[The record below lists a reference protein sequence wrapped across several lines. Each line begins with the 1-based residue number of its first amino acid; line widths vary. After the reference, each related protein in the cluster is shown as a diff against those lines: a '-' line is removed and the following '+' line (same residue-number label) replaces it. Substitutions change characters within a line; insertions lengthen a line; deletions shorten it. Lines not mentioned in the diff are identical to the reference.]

1 MSTGKLLFVAPRNRT
16 LASFLQESREH
27 GWPSFR
33 DKEVRALT
41 LTLTRTLNLNLRRA
55 RPNLNPTPDPP

>member
-1 MSTGKLLFVAPRNRT
+1 MYPYMYSPPQVARSSPPGLIRGLDKLLFVAPRNRT

-33 DKEVRALT
+33 D
-41 LTLTRTLNLNLRRA
+41 
-55 RPNLNPTPDPP
+55 